1 MARYSSFLTFLS
13 LEIVYPTAG
22 TLRPLTSP
30 AAGQQVL
37 SLSLDSYPKCLE
49 ARLLVDISAAKM
61 KTITFDSTSSPEGTL
76 AYDLLK
82 GKDKIL
88 FDRMASG
95 IVKSKKVV
103 VVVGAGISCSSGIP
117 VSCISS

>member
-1 MARYSSFLTFLS
+1 M
-13 LEIVYPTAG
+13 
-22 TLRPLTSP
+22 RPLTSP

-49 ARLLVDISAAKM
+49 ARLLVDISAEKNM